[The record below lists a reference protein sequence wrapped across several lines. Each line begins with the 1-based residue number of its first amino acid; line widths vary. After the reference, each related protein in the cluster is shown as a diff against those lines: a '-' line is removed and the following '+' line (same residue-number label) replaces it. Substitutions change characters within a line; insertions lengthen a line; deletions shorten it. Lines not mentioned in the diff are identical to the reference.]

1 LIAERNM
8 IRSRAAGSLLAALT
22 FFLALTAQSGCKTV
36 IIDATSDEPT
46 SRAAREPGEIVEV
59 FRDQLPERPYK
70 VIGSVRARVKLSPNR
85 KNTWPDERILKKMK
99 VKALELG
106 ADALINLHVV
116 PVRGGGNYYLTLE
129 GPSFGNSQLWIASAA
144 VWIQLE

>member
-1 LIAERNM
+1 MIAERKM

-70 VIGSVRARVKLSPNR
+70 VIGTVRARVKLSPNL
-85 KNTWPDERILKKMK
+85 KNT
-99 VKALELG
+99 
-106 ADALINLHVV
+106 
-116 PVRGGGNYYLTLE
+116 
-129 GPSFGNSQLWIASAA
+129 
-144 VWIQLE
+144 

>member
-1 LIAERNM
+1 M
-8 IRSRAAGSLLAALT
+8 IDSKTDGSLWTAITL
-22 FFLALTAQSGCKTV
+22 FLAMTAQFGCATV
-36 IIDATSDEPT
+36 IVDATSDEPT
-46 SRAAREPGEIVEV
+46 SRAAREPGEIVGV

-70 VIGSVRARVKLSPNR
+70 VIGTVRARVKLSPNR

-129 GPSFGNSQLWIASAA
+129 GTSFGNSQLWIASAA
-144 VWIQLE
+144 VWNQPK